1 MAFTKSKLEYWNG
14 SAWTQATTPNSQN
27 ALIDFSLTEKMG
39 QPATV
44 ETRIANRMTNAF
56 SDTAAKY
63 KGNLT
68 GVFTDFMRIR
78 IVDTSTYVILFYG
91 RVYKVSERHD
101 MQYGNVITLVCFDAL
116 EELKDNVT
124 DGSTDILIDVSV
136 SDTFPTLASPG
147 TAVDRRSGVIKGLI
161 SFFSK
166 SGNIDITDDS
176 DRFTPSIR
184 EFKLDAS
191 RDNVYNLKESNNKS
205 ALAHITSLAKDDSH
219 TSDNDRFGIA
229 GGFDFYVDPNFTSTG
244 AQTPAAYFNYFKRG
258 TRPYTSAASNGLR
271 IEYPTGGGLT
281 KTGRILPMMSDYD
294 FNKPQMEIF
303 TDCAVHYVDVGN
315 QKFGGTSGEVARNMG
330 GKERTVKVELIKIK
344 EIENGNTFKW
354 LGLGFGTG
362 ADELTGST
370 DGTDVAEWLS
380 VSGIAKAA
388 RIQYISAATG
398 GSDADPHYALIS
410 HIHPSFPT
418 AAGTEVTGATS
429 GSTVN
434 FHLVSR
440 PSTDAGVI
448 RTARLGAVNSDN
460 VDAIRE
466 EAVLRL
472 KRSTDTIVRG
482 KVRIVNNPY
491 FYVESDSTTMAVSS
505 GTTTV
510 TFGGGFNPL
519 NYGFRK
525 GMTVAKVNSSG
536 VVQSYG
542 YASAVNSTSVSAT
555 MTASLSDDDTIRLFV
570 PVRASDVVYIVN
582 RLVNITG
589 SDFLVTDLSYSES
602 NGVLNTELTLVGT
615 ESGLGPPQ
623 NMVAAAASAM
633 QEQNRLD
640 MLGDNYS
647 HIKARFTGKFHQGL
661 SQYDASW
668 TNREGDSIN
677 WTAGTLTVGP
687 DSYSI
692 NAGFDIN
699 SGNNANGGSNK
710 WRHIIFDANDETT
723 LLDGVMA
730 GAIGAAYERKTAVV
744 LLAWKRADN
753 ADNSPFPTSPGVIMT
768 EWYIQSDGP
777 ES

>member
-27 ALIDFSLTEKMG
+27 AMLDFTLTEKMG
-39 QPATV
+39 QPSMLEV
-44 ETRIANRMTNAF
+44 RIANRMTNAF
-56 SDTAAKY
+56 SATSSKY

-68 GVFTDFMRIR
+68 GVFTDFIRVR

-91 RVYKVSERHD
+91 RVYKVSEQHD
-101 MQYGNVITLVCFDAL
+101 MAYGNVINLVCFDAL

-124 DGSTDILIDVSV
+124 DGATDIIIDTSV
-136 SDTFPTLASPG
+136 SDTYPTLASPS

-166 SGNIDITDDS
+166 SGNIDITDDTN
-176 DRFTPSIR
+176 RFTPSIR
-184 EFKLDAS
+184 EFVTTQMLSNSNSKTKYL
-191 RDNVYNLKESNNKS
+191 LKESNNKS
-205 ALAHITSLAKDDSH
+205 VLAHIIGLAKDETH
-219 TSDNDRFGIA
+219 TTDANRFGTT

-281 KTGRILPMMSDYD
+281 KTGRIFPMMSDYD
-294 FNKPQMEIF
+294 FNKPQLEMF
-303 TDCAVHYVDVGN
+303 TDVAVHYMDSGNHEHNGSTNYGKGFGN
-315 QKFGGTSGEVARNMG
+315 Q
-330 GKERTVKVELIKIK
+330 ERTVKMELIKIK

-354 LGLGFGTG
+354 LELGFGTSDADSTG
-362 ADELTGST
+362 AT
-370 DGTDVAEWLS
+370 DGTDVSEWLS

-388 RIQYISAATG
+388 RIQYISAASS
-398 GSDADPHYALIS
+398 GSDAYPEYALIS

-429 GSTVN
+429 GSGVN

-448 RTARLGAVNSDN
+448 RTARLGAVNTDN
-460 VDAIRE
+460 VDAVRE

-472 KRSTDTIVRG
+472 RRSTDTIIRG
-482 KVRIVNNPY
+482 RVRIINKPY
-491 FYVESDSTTMAVSS
+491 FNVESDSTTMGVDS

-542 YASAVNSTSVSAT
+542 YASAVTSTTVAAT
-555 MTASLSDDDTIRLFV
+555 MTASLTNGDTIRLFV

-582 RLVNITG
+582 NLVNITG
-589 SDFLVTDLSYSES
+589 SDFLVTDLVYTES
-602 NGVLNTELTLVGT
+602 NGILNTEFTVVGT

-623 NMVAAAASAM
+623 NIVAAAASAM

-640 MLGDNYS
+640 VLGSNYK
-647 HIKARFTGKFHQGL
+647 HIRSRFTGVFSAGVDG
-661 SQYDASW
+661 DATDQPHNNIS
-668 TNREGDSIN
+668 
-677 WTAGTLTVGP
+677 WTAGQLTVGP
-687 DSYSI
+687 DSYDI
-692 NAGFDIN
+692 IAGSATASAGDLVSYKYVWFHPDSSTTAV
-699 SGNNANGGSNK
+699 SGGHYANANQTHKDSVVLAYWRAVADGSN
-710 WRHIIFDANDETT
+710 IEIN
-723 LLDGVMA
+723 
-730 GAIGAAYERKTAVV
+730 V
-744 LLAWKRADN
+744 LTV
-753 ADNSPFPTSPGVIMT
+753 P
-768 EWYIQSDGP
+768 
-777 ES
+777 